1 MGLKDQF
8 QDKAKQLAEQARA
21 KAQGAPGL
29 RDETSGRSSQ
39 AGQAGQA
46 EQAEQDTKA
55 RADRTRDAFDSGF
68 ED

>member
-39 AGQAGQA
+39 A

-55 RADRTRDAFDSGF
+55 RADRTRDTFDSGF

>member
-21 KAQGAPGL
+21 KAQGAPGP
-29 RDETSGRSSQ
+29 RDDASERSSQ
-39 AGQAGQA
+39 AEQAPR
-46 EQAEQDTKA
+46 AEQDTKA